1 MSAPQFCPECMAVLP
16 AGAPGGLC
24 PNCLMVAA
32 VARSGTMP
40 GDEPTGAGDDIP
52 MVFEPLPAGAEN
64 ARPRAPVAL
73 DDFRRAAQELG
84 LIPAFE
90 LERFVA
96 AAKGGVPDLAR
107 ALVRAGKLTPYQA
120 GALSQG
126 KARGLLIGKYFIL
139 DKLGAGGMGVVFKAR
154 HRRLGRIV
162 ALKILPPTLARDK
175 DLLSRFRREV
185 DVAARLSH
193 PNIVSVHDADEDRGV
208 PFMTMEYIEGN
219 DLDRL
224 VRHGGVLPVSQA
236 IDCVIQ
242 AARGLEAAH
251 AQGIVHRD
259 IKPAN
264 LMLDGSGTVRVLD
277 LGLARLVE
285 ASNPFAETAT
295 GPLTRSGTYMGTI
308 DFMAPEQGIDSR
320 RVDHRADIYSLGCT
334 LCYLLTGRPPFDGAT
349 ILARLMA
356 HQDRPPSSLLT
367 VRPDLPEAAD
377 AVYLMMMAK
386 KAADR
391 PASMSE
397 VIKLLADCEP
407 STGNAAAAQPSPGT
421 FPGSIATN
429 PPSAGILVR
438 QLPVSPGEHTTLPLG
453 NQSLPAVPAAQALI
467 KRPAPIPHRS
477 KAVGRRKLSKR
488 GSLALALA
496 AFTLLVT
503 LGAGF
508 LLFPRKAGKSLSSDT
523 SGSVPRSAERIEE
536 QPESSQPPVA
546 PRSPSTFSVVT
557 LYITHDYHKNDASV
571 ETIAVT
577 ADGRRALVG
586 SWAEYCELVNVSSG
600 AKVPITLGSHDGW
613 QGGRPTVAISS
624 DGLRGLIGTQSVLKE
639 NLERMDAA
647 PTGILWCWDL
657 WTGKP
662 IFPKQQPYNGPVIAV
677 AVAPDGLHG
686 LSASGQGEL
695 ILWDL
700 TTGEPTRWPVG
711 PNQGEV
717 SQQAM
722 AFFPDGRRAATA
734 GSDRLVH
741 IWDVAQGTELAAW
754 KGHDTTIKSL
764 AISHDGTRIV
774 TGSDDAAVIL
784 WDVAR
789 GEIVKRFELP
799 PDDSGAHVAFD
810 SDGNIVA
817 AGSGMDGSPDEPGNL
832 IVWRADSPYEQLRRD
847 ERPFER
853 HMAVATLPGGRVL
866 TGDRYALRL
875 WTPRQSGADRSSP
888 PTSSARGKS
897 PVNLLA
903 RITPQTYQIGKW
915 EMPEGALQ
923 SPPHA
928 GARLQIPYSPPPEY
942 RLDLEVEQVP
952 GKEADYVF
960 AMGLLVGGR
969 QVEIGVDHFV
979 HDIGKCTGFA
989 GLDGAPFHRIP
1000 TFHRGQLLFPGRRV
1014 RLSVTVGRNSIN
1026 LTCDGASVL
1035 EWNGDPTRF
1044 IPYSRWKIP
1053 DSDKLFLCSGSTVKF
1068 HQMTLTPLEPTI
1080 P

>member
-1 MSAPQFCPECMAVLP
+1 MSAPQFCPECAAVLP
-16 AGAPGGLC
+16 ARAPGGLC
-24 PNCLMVAA
+24 PKCVLAA
-32 VARSGTMP
+32 ALARSQTAP
-40 GDEPTGAGDDIP
+40 GDELETAAAGDCLA
-52 MVFEPLPAGAEN
+52 MVFGPLPAGAEN
-64 ARPRAPVAL
+64 ARPRAPVGL
-73 DDFRRAAQELG
+73 DEFRRAAEELG

-126 KARGLLIGKYFIL
+126 KARGLLIGNYFIL

-193 PNIVSVHDADEDRGV
+193 PNIVSVLDANEDRGV
-208 PFMTMEYIEGN
+208 QFMTMEYIEGN

-224 VRHGGVLPVSQA
+224 VRHGGVLPVDQA
-236 IDCVIQ
+236 LDCVIQ

-264 LMLDGSGTVRVLD
+264 LMIDGSGTVRVLD

-285 ASNPFAETAT
+285 ASNPFADTAT

-334 LCYLLTGRPPFDGAT
+334 LCYLLIGRPPFDGST

-356 HQDRPPSSLLT
+356 HQERSPSSLLEA
-367 VRPDLPEAAD
+367 RPDLPVAAD
-377 AVYLMMMAK
+377 AVYLKMMAK
-386 KAADR
+386 QPGDR

-397 VIKLLADCEP
+397 VIERLSQCRSSSRAQ
-407 STGNAAAAQPSPGT
+407 GAAARPLPET
-421 FPGSIATN
+421 FPRSIATN
-429 PPSAGILVR
+429 PASAGILVR
-438 QLPVSPGEHTTLPLG
+438 NQSPGPGEHTTVALD
-453 NQSLPAVPAAQALI
+453 NQRHPTVPAGQTFI
-467 KRPAPIPHRS
+467 ERSIQIPQPTRT
-477 KAVGRRKLSKR
+477 VGRRKLTNR
-488 GSLALALA
+488 GSMALALG
-496 AFTLLVT
+496 AFTLLAM

-508 LLFPRKAGKSLSSDT
+508 LLFLRMAGK
-523 SGSVPRSAERIEE
+523 P
-536 QPESSQPPVA
+536 QPVA
-546 PRSPSTFSVVT
+546 PRSLSTFSVVT

-586 SWAEYCELVNVSSG
+586 SWAEYCELVEVSSG
-600 AKVPITLGSHDGW
+600 VKVPTTLGSHDGW
-613 QGGRPTVAISS
+613 QGGRPTVAISP
-624 DGLRGLIGTQSVLKE
+624 DGRRGLIGTKSVLKE

-657 WTGKP
+657 WTGRP
-662 IFPKQQPYNGPVIAV
+662 VFPKQQPYDGPVSAV
-677 AVAPDGLHG
+677 AVSPDGRHG

-700 TTGEPTRWPVG
+700 TTGRPTRWPLG
-711 PNQGEV
+711 PNQSEV

-741 IWDVAQGTELAAW
+741 IWDVSQGTELAAW
-754 KGHDTTIKSL
+754 KGQDTAITSL
-764 AISHDGTRIV
+764 AVSHDGT
-774 TGSDDAAVIL
+774 
-784 WDVAR
+784 
-789 GEIVKRFELP
+789 EIVKRFELP
-799 PDDSGAHVAFD
+799 PNDSGAHVAFD
-810 SDGNIVA
+810 SDDNVVA
-817 AGSGMDGSPDEPGNL
+817 AGSGMDESPDQPGNL
-832 IVWRADSPYEQLRRD
+832 IVWRAESPYEELRRD
-847 ERPFER
+847 ERPFAR

-875 WTPRQSGADRSSP
+875 WTPRQGDTDTSSP
-888 PTSSARGKS
+888 KASPARDTS

-903 RITPQTYQIGKW
+903 LITPQTYRIGKW
-915 EMPEGALQ
+915 EMPEGALE
-923 SPPHA
+923 SPPHT
-928 GARLQIPYSPPPEY
+928 GARLQLPYSPPPEY
-942 RLDLEVEQVP
+942 RLDIEVEQVA
-952 GKEADYVF
+952 GKESDYVF
-960 AMGLLVGGR
+960 AIGLVVGGR
-969 QVEIGVDHFV
+969 QVEIGVDHRV
-979 HDIGKCTGFA
+979 DDIGKCTGFA
-989 GLDGAPFHRIP
+989 GLDGAPFQANP
-1000 TFHRGQLLFPGRRV
+1000 NFHRGQLLSPGRRV

-1026 LTCDGASVL
+1026 LTCDGSNML
-1035 EWNGDPTRF
+1035 DWNGDPKRF

-1053 DSDKLFLCSGSTVKF
+1053 DSDKLFFCSGSAVKF
-1068 HQMTLTPLEPTI
+1068 HEITLTPLAQASP
-1080 P
+1080 

>member
-1 MSAPQFCPECMAVLP
+1 MSAPQFCPECAAVLP

-24 PNCLMVAA
+24 PKCLMVAA

-52 MVFEPLPAGAEN
+52 MVFEPLPAGGEN
-64 ARPRAPVAL
+64 ARPRAPVGL

-126 KARGLLIGKYFIL
+126 KARGLLIGNYFIL

-193 PNIVSVHDADEDRGV
+193 PNIVSVLDANEDRGV
-208 PFMTMEYIEGN
+208 QFMTMEYIEGH

-224 VRHGGVLPVSQA
+224 VRHGGVLPVDQA
-236 IDCVIQ
+236 LDCLIQ

-251 AQGIVHRD
+251 TQGIVHRD

-264 LMLDGSGTVRVLD
+264 LMIDGSGTVRVLD

-285 ASNPFAETAT
+285 ASNPFADTAT

-334 LCYLLTGRPPFDGAT
+334 LCYLLIGRPPFEGST

-356 HQDRPPSSLLT
+356 HQERSPSSLLAA
-367 VRPDLPEAAD
+367 RPDLPVAAD
-377 AVYLMMMAK
+377 AVYLNMMAK
-386 KAADR
+386 KPGDR

-397 VIKLLADCEP
+397 VIERLAHCR
-407 STGNAAAAQPSPGT
+407 SSARAQGAAARPLPET
-421 FPGSIATN
+421 FPLSIATN
-429 PPSAGILVR
+429 PASAGILVR
-438 QLPVSPGEHTTLPLG
+438 NQPPGPGEHTTVALD
-453 NQSLPAVPAAQALI
+453 NQRLATAPAGQTFI
-467 KRPAPIPHRS
+467 ERSIRIPQQTGT
-477 KAVGRRKLSKR
+477 VGRRKLTNR
-488 GSLALALA
+488 GSMAAALG
-496 AFTLLVT
+496 AFTLLAM

-508 LLFPRKAGKSLSSDT
+508 LLFLRMAGKPQPGSL
-523 SGSVPRSAERIEE
+523 P
-536 QPESSQPPVA
+536 PPVA
-546 PRSPSTFSVVT
+546 PRSLSTFSVVT

-586 SWAEYCELVNVSSG
+586 SWAEYCELVDVSTG
-600 AKVPITLGSHDGW
+600 VKVSTTLGSHDGW
-613 QGGRPTVAISS
+613 QGGRPTVAISP
-624 DGLRGLIGTQSVLKE
+624 DGRRGLIGTKSVSKE
-639 NLERMDAA
+639 NLERMDAD

-662 IFPKQQPYNGPVIAV
+662 IFPKQQPYDGPVIAV
-677 AVAPDGLHG
+677 AVSPDGLHG

-695 ILWDL
+695 IFWDL
-700 TTGEPTRWPVG
+700 TTGRPTRWPLG
-711 PNQGEV
+711 PNQSEV

-734 GSDRLVH
+734 GSDQHVH
-741 IWDVAQGTELAAW
+741 IWDVSKGTELAAW
-754 KGHDTTIKSL
+754 KGQDTTITSL

-774 TGSDDAAVIL
+774 TGGDDAAVIL

-789 GEIVKRFELP
+789 GKIAHRFELP
-799 PDDSGAHVAFD
+799 TNDSGAHVAFD
-810 SDGNIVA
+810 SDDNVVA
-817 AGSGMDGSPDEPGNL
+817 AGSGMDESPDQPGNL
-832 IVWRADSPYEQLRRD
+832 IVWRALSPYEELRRD
-847 ERPFER
+847 ERPFAR

-875 WTPRQSGADRSSP
+875 WTPRQAETGTSSP
-888 PTSSARGKS
+888 KASPAPDTS

-903 RITPQTYQIGKW
+903 LITPQTYRLGDW
-915 EMPEGALQ
+915 EPSDGALE

-928 GARLQIPYSPPPEY
+928 GARLQLPYSPPPEY
-942 RLDLEVEQVP
+942 RLDIEVEQVA
-952 GKEADYVF
+952 GKESDYVF
-960 AMGLLVGGR
+960 AIGLVVGGR
-969 QVEIGVDHFV
+969 QVEIGVDHHV
-979 HDIGKCTGFA
+979 DDIGKCTGFA
-989 GLDGAPFHRIP
+989 GLDGAPFQANP
-1000 TFHRGQLLFPGRRV
+1000 NFHRGRLLSPGRRV

-1026 LTCDGASVL
+1026 LTCDGSNVL
-1035 EWNGDPTRF
+1035 DWNGDPKRF

-1053 DSDKLFLCSGSTVKF
+1053 DSDKLFFCSGSAVKF
-1068 HQMTLTPLEPTI
+1068 HEITLTPLAQASP
-1080 P
+1080 

>member
-1 MSAPQFCPECMAVLP
+1 MSAPQFCPECSAVLP

-24 PNCLMVAA
+24 PKCLMVAA

-40 GDEPTGAGDDIP
+40 GDEPTGADDDIP
-52 MVFEPLPAGAEN
+52 MMFEPLPAGGEN
-64 ARPRAPVAL
+64 ARPRAPVGL

-126 KARGLLIGKYFIL
+126 KARGLLIGNYFIL

-185 DVAARLSH
+185 DVAASLSH
-193 PNIVSVHDADEDRGV
+193 PNIVSVLDANEDRGV
-208 PFMTMEYIEGN
+208 QFMTMEYIEGK

-224 VRHGGVLPVSQA
+224 VRHGGVLPVNQA
-236 IDCVIQ
+236 LDCVIQ

-259 IKPAN
+259 IKPGN

-285 ASNPFAETAT
+285 ASNPFSDTAT

-334 LCYLLTGRPPFDGAT
+334 FCYLLTGRAPFDGAT

-356 HQDRPPSSLLT
+356 HQDRPPSSLRT
-367 VRPDLPEAAD
+367 ARPDLPEAAD

-391 PASMSE
+391 PASMSQ
-397 VIKLLADCEP
+397 VIELLARCP
-407 STGNAAAAQPSPGT
+407 SSPSRAAAAPPSIGT
-421 FPGSIATN
+421 LPGSIATN
-429 PPSAGILVR
+429 PASAGILVR
-438 QLPVSPGEHTTLPLG
+438 QLPASPGEHTTVPLDS
-453 NQSLPAVPAAQALI
+453 QKLLVVPAAQTLI
-467 KRPAPIPHRS
+467 ERPARIPHQTRTL
-477 KAVGRRKLSKR
+477 GRRELSKR
-488 GSLALALA
+488 GSLALALG
-496 AFTLLVT
+496 AFTLMAM
-503 LGAGF
+503 LGASF
-508 LLFPRKAGKSLSSDT
+508 LLFPRKAGKPPANDAT
-523 SGSVPRSAERIEE
+523 PSVSRSVERVEE
-536 QPESSQPPVA
+536 QPESLTLSVA
-546 PRSPSTFSVVT
+546 PRSLSTFSVVT
-557 LYITHDYHKNDASV
+557 LYITHDYFKNDANV
-571 ETIAVT
+571 ETIAVS

-586 SWAEYCELVNVSSG
+586 NWAEYCDLVDVSTG

-613 QGGRPTVAISS
+613 QGGKPTAAISP
-624 DGLRGLIGTQSVLKE
+624 DGRRGLIGTQSVLKK
-639 NLERMDAA
+639 NIERLDAA
-647 PTGILWCWDL
+647 PTGILWCWNL

-662 IFPKQQPYNGPVIAV
+662 VFPMQQPYDGPVIAV
-677 AVAPDGLHG
+677 AVSPDGHHG
-686 LSASGQGEL
+686 LSASGKGEL

-700 TTGEPTRWPVG
+700 TTGESTRWPLG
-711 PNQGEV
+711 PNQSEV

-722 AFFPDGRRAATA
+722 AFFPDGLRAATA

-741 IWDVAQGTELAAW
+741 IWDVSQGTELAAW
-754 KGHDTTIKSL
+754 KGQDTAITSL

-774 TGSDDAAVIL
+774 TGGDDAAVIL
-784 WDVAR
+784 WNVES

-799 PDDSGAHVAFD
+799 PNDAGAHVAFD
-810 SDGNIVA
+810 SDDNVVA
-817 AGSGMDGSPDEPGNL
+817 AGSGMDEFPDQPANL
-832 IVWRADSPYEQLRRD
+832 IVWHAESPYEELRRD
-847 ERPFER
+847 ERPFAR
-853 HMAVATLPGGRVL
+853 HMAVATLPGRRVL

-875 WTPRQSGADRSSP
+875 WTPRQAETDTSSP
-888 PTSSARGKS
+888 KASPAPDTS

-903 RITPQTYQIGKW
+903 LITHQTYRLGDW
-915 EMPEGALQ
+915 EPSDGALE
-923 SPPHA
+923 SPPHT

-942 RLDLEVEQVP
+942 TLDLEVEQVA
-952 GKEADYVF
+952 GKEADYKF
-960 AMGLLVGGR
+960 AIGLVVGGR
-969 QVEIGVDHFV
+969 QVEIGVDHLV
-979 HDIGKCTGFA
+979 DDIGRCTGFA
-989 GLDGAPFHRIP
+989 GLDGAPFHANP
-1000 TFHRGQLLFPGRRV
+1000 NFHRGQLLSPGRRV

-1026 LTCDGASVL
+1026 LACDGSNVL
-1035 EWNGDPTRF
+1035 DWNGDPKRF

-1053 DSDKLFLCSGSTVKF
+1053 DSDKLFLCSGSAVKF
-1068 HQMTLTPLEPTI
+1068 HEITLTPLAQASP
-1080 P
+1080 